1 MKFRELCKDKEKAK
15 EEKEIEKIR
24 NAKTERKIWVYINED
39 RKKRTQ
45 T

>member
-1 MKFRELCKDKEKAK
+1 MKFRELCKNKEREKK
-15 EEKEIEKIR
+15 EKEIEKIR